1 MMETACFS
9 QPTARRMSFCTA
21 AASFAAAATAGST
34 SPVYRLRT
42 VAVSACGGARPTFFL
57 VPWRRVPPRAVPF
70 EHSRRGGT
78 AASAENNFTGDDP
91 GRRNRGLYRPFVER
105 ALTSWTDWTAS
116 RTCEPAAGRSFSE
129 DLPGDLLSRSCPS
142 AGKDN
147 DSSVRLEARAVSPA
161 VSGVYG
167 RYALIETLGGDPA
180 SPPGIQVL
188 NFVLLPSPETDAP
201 AFGADLVSLPGDR
214 HLAAIDFQPLRG
226 KGGLGLTTE
235 ELDRLR
241 MLRTKYQPTEGLPW
255 GGDIPEAASR
265 FFSEEAIWTRMGA
278 GGGDVA
284 STVLY
289 EAFGDYLDLYL
300 DVLGRALDDSPQ
312 TVAGDGSEP
321 QDPGIVEVRQQ
332 EIGDYLAYRS
342 ANDPARPMLQRLY
355 GEEFAERL
363 IAEVLFPANV
373 FAASDRA

>member
-1 MMETACFS
+1 MTETVCRLS
-9 QPTARRMSFCTA
+9 QSTARRLAFCNA
-21 AASFAAAATAGST
+21 AVSFAAAATAGSY
-34 SPVYRLRT
+34 SSVNRLRT
-42 VAVSACGGARPTFFL
+42 VAVGTPLASACGGARPTFFL
-57 VPWRRVPPRAVPF
+57 VPRRRVPPHAV
-70 EHSRRGGT
+70 RRGT
-78 AASAENNFTGDDP
+78 AASAVNNLTGDDP
-91 GRRNRGLYRPFVER
+91 GKGRYRPFVER
-105 ALTSWTDWTAS
+105 ALNSWTDWTAG
-116 RTCEPAAGRSFSE
+116 RTCESAVGRSFSE

-147 DSSVRLEARAVSPA
+147 DSDIRLEAGAVSPA
-161 VSGVYG
+161 VSGIYG
-167 RYALIETLGGDPA
+167 RYALIETLGGDPTG
-180 SPPGIQVL
+180 SPTGIQVL

-226 KGGLGLTTE
+226 NGGLGLTTE

-241 MLRTKYQPTEGLPW
+241 VLRAKYQPTEELPW

-265 FFSEEAIWTRMGA
+265 FFSEEAIWTRLGA

-284 STVLY
+284 GTVLY

-312 TVAGDGSEP
+312 TVAVDDSEP
-321 QDPGIVEVRQQ
+321 QDPGIVEGRAGA
-332 EIGDYLAYRS
+332 IGDYLAYRS

-373 FAASDRA
+373 FAAPDHA